1 MSFGN
6 ITLIREAF
14 GIVSYEAAL
23 KLHDSVSPIRGRP
36 TEVRPLSS
44 GRRDI
49 VTISLNHPSP
59 HLPSSPHF
67 PRPSVC
73 IDHYGTTLIEYHPD
87 NTVTINPFPSKTS
100 GNVFTALLGSGVGRS
115 KGFSQMWTIEEPGP
129 VTQVGFK
136 YYYTPNSFTVDL
148 KTSPYPAPTEPSSLP
163 PFVVPTLD
171 KSKAAKLNN
180 QLVRPMAMWLR
191 TAIKL
196 GADPRGDHHGLLV
209 SDSQVYE
216 LLKDG
221 QPGWAYVA
229 KDYMTKYHSLEDNL
243 SHLRAAV
250 YEQGG
255 ALVPNAY
262 PYAEDYAELQRFR
275 RRIKDWS

>member
-1 MSFGN
+1 MFGN
-6 ITLIREAF
+6 ITLIHEAF
-14 GIVSYEAAL
+14 GIVGYEAAL

-44 GRRDI
+44 GRRDV

-59 HLPSSPHF
+59 HFPSPHF
-67 PRPSVC
+67 PKPSVR
-73 IDHYGTTLIEYHPD
+73 IDLYGTTLLTYHPD
-87 NTVTINPFPSKTS
+87 DTVTINPYPTKTS
-100 GNVFTALLGSGVGRS
+100 GNVFTALLGSREGRIM
-115 KGFSQMWTIEEPGP
+115 GFSQCWTIAEPGP
-129 VTQVGFK
+129 VTQIGFK
-136 YYYTPNSFTVDL
+136 YYYTPGPVTVDL
-148 KTSPYPAPTEPSSLP
+148 KATPCPAPVEPPP
-163 PFVVPTLD
+163 PFFVPILD
-171 KSKAAKLNN
+171 RSKATWLNN
-180 QLVRPMAMWLR
+180 QLVRPMAIWLK

-196 GADPRGDHHGLLV
+196 GADPRGVHYGALV
-209 SDSQVYE
+209 ADSLVYE

-229 KDYMTKYHSLEDNL
+229 KDYMSRHYSLEDNL
-243 SHLRAAV
+243 SHIRCVV

-262 PYAEDYAELQRFR
+262 PYAKDYTELQRFR

>member
-6 ITLIREAF
+6 IKLIREAF
-14 GIVSYEAAL
+14 GITSYEAAL

-59 HLPSSPHF
+59 HSPM
-67 PRPSVC
+67 PSVR
-73 IDHYGTTLIEYHPD
+73 IDHYGTTLLTYHPD
-87 NTVTINPFPSKTS
+87 NTVTISPYPTKTS
-100 GNVFTALLGSGVGRS
+100 GNAFTALLGSGVGRS
-115 KGFSQMWTIEEPGP
+115 MGFGQCWTIEEPGP
-129 VTQVGFK
+129 VTQIGFK
-136 YYYTPNSFTVDL
+136 YYYTPNHFAVTVDL
-148 KTSPYPAPTEPSSLP
+148 KTSPYPTPTEPSSLP

-180 QLVRPMAMWLR
+180 QLVKPMAMWLR

-196 GADPRGDHHGLLV
+196 GADPRGDHYGALV

-229 KDYMTKYHSLEDNL
+229 KDYMTKHHSLEENL
-243 SHLRAAV
+243 TWLRAAV

-255 ALVPNAY
+255 ALVPTAY

>member
-1 MSFGN
+1 MYGN
-6 ITLIREAF
+6 IKLISEAF

-36 TEVRPLSS
+36 TEVRPLST

-59 HLPSSPHF
+59 HFPSPHF
-67 PRPSVC
+67 PKPSVR
-73 IDHYGTTLIEYHPD
+73 IDHYGTTLLEYHPD
-87 NTVTINPFPSKTS
+87 NTVTISPHPTKTS

-115 KGFSQMWTIEEPGP
+115 KGFSQCWTIEEPGP
-129 VTQVGFK
+129 VTQIGFK
-136 YYYTPNSFTVDL
+136 YYYTPGSFTIDL
-148 KTSPYPAPTEPSSLP
+148 KTSPYPTPTEPSSLP

-171 KSKAAKLNN
+171 KSKAAKLNH
-180 QLVRPMAMWLR
+180 QLVKPMAIWLK

-196 GADPRGDHHGLLV
+196 GADPRGNHYGLLV
-209 SDSQVYE
+209 SDSLVYE

-229 KDYMTKYHSLEDNL
+229 KDYMTKHYSLEDNL
-243 SHLRAAV
+243 THLRCVV

-262 PYAEDYAELQRFR
+262 PYAEDYSELQRFR